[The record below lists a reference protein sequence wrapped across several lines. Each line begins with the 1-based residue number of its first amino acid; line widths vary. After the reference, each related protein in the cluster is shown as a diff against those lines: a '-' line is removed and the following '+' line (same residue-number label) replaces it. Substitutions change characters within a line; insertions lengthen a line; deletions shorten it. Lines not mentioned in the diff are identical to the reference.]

1 MKKKSLGRDLEDI
14 SNVFLSTAK
23 EKNKVKGFSTIAIR
37 DDDCLSCVNMLRG
50 AGNEPKCKIYTFE
63 NEQHGVSRLET
74 IALNYANYC
83 EFFIPV
89 LPSKTTDQ
97 APEIK
102 PVFPDQEDD
111 NSEIEER
118 ITVDKKVAYPDTK
131 AGQQNIRKTLL
142 RYLEEGYSIR
152 AAELIKSE
160 QFSRTGRK
168 EYRQKEIKIFLKPL
182 EDGDTL

>member
-1 MKKKSLGRDLEDI
+1 M
-14 SNVFLSTAK
+14 STAK

-37 DDDCLSCVNMLRG
+37 DDDCLACVNMLRG

-89 LPSKTTDQ
+89 LPSETTAQ
-97 APEIK
+97 SPEIK
-102 PVFPDQEDD
+102 SAFPDQEDD
-111 NSEIEER
+111 NREIEER

-131 AGQQNIRKTLL
+131 AGQQNIRRTLL

-152 AAELIKSE
+152 TAELIKSE
-160 QFSRTGRK
+160 TLSRPGRK
-168 EYRQKEIKIFLKPL
+168 EYRKEKIDVFVKPP
-182 EDGDTL
+182 EE